1 MNSFLEGILCFAK
14 YYFKTVFISLTVLL
28 ASCMGPG
35 NDTILVND
43 PQNIESIT
51 DYMPKDLLDYFGEEN
66 VNFGDYPP
74 KIDHTFSSKHKYVFT
89 NLNTPNAPQPGQ
101 ISPVIRYH
109 KFHNQYLAIADYVAT
124 TSEQMHFN
132 PSSPYDSV
140 SPVYIIGHDS
150 LFTAYF
156 YEESQ
161 AAGNPTWAVVI
172 SGKITDC
179 GISNYRY
186 GYQIM
191 SYAESPTP
199 ENVYPVNSIFV
210 FEDEDGLAE
219 YTNW

>member
-1 MNSFLEGILCFAK
+1 
-14 YYFKTVFISLTVLL
+14 
-28 ASCMGPG
+28 MGPG

-51 DYMPKDLLDYFGEEN
+51 EYMPKDLLDYFGEEN

-74 KIDHTFSSKHKYVFT
+74 KIDYTFSSKHKYVFT

-109 KFHNQYLAIADYVAT
+109 KFHNQYLAIADYVST
-124 TSEQMHFN
+124 TSEQMHSYPSN
-132 PSSPYDSV
+132 PNDSV

-150 LFTAYF
+150 FFTAYF

-161 AAGNPTWAVVI
+161 AAGRPTWAIVI
-172 SGKITDC
+172 SGKITDS

-191 SYAESPTP
+191 SYAESPPP
-199 ENVYPVNSIFV
+199 ENVYPEKSIFI